1 MNILEMRLLEKKLHV
16 LHAEVCKTLA
26 SPTRIE
32 ILNLL
37 QNGEKSVGELA
48 KLMDV
53 TQANASQHLAI
64 LRQRGIVNTRKEG
77 TMVYYSIANP
87 KIIKAFNLLREV
99 LLERMTDNAHLVKQ
113 VMRS

>member
-1 MNILEMRLLEKKLHV
+1 MEKKLHM

-32 ILNLL
+32 ILHLL
-37 QNGEKSVGELA
+37 RNGEKSVGELA
-48 KLMDV
+48 NLMGV
-53 TQANASQHLAI
+53 AQANTSQHLAI

-77 TMVYYSIANP
+77 TMVYYGIANP

-99 LLERMTDNAHLVKQ
+99 LLERMNDDADLVKQ
-113 VMRS
+113 VVRR